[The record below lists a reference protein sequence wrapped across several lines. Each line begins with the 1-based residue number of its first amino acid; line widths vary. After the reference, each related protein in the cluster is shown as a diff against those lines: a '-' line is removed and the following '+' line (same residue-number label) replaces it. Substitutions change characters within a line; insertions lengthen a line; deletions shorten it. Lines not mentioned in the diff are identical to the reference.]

1 MATNNIK
8 QRVPVFVSSTYKD
21 LELHRAEVERHL
33 VGLEQVVK
41 GMEYFGSSPDTPL
54 ETCLKQISEC
64 KLFILLVGASYGSVH
79 PELKKSFTELE
90 YEYAIQNKIPVL
102 VYLADMDSATVGISL
117 NGVDTVHTAEL
128 ADFKERLT
136 KTHTVSIFTSIDDLG
151 KRIEHDVPEFLRNLD
166 NIKVNVQKLDE
177 NVTDEML
184 RKGAEKFKLF
194 WLRPS
199 KFIGE
204 IVPLRLRINKKY
216 GGWKVKDEL
225 IRAVGLEVGDTIS
238 TEVTIELK
246 KGIIDDDDDTDLF
259 ASGEGADWLLEN
271 ASTPGHVVDC
281 YVRLSYCKAP
291 IGVNGKVIN
300 KVSLVFVKGIKYV
313 EFDKNYAFTAKNTG
327 LDEFLSQLIDR

>member
-1 MATNNIK
+1 
-8 QRVPVFVSSTYKD
+8 
-21 LELHRAEVERHL
+21 
-33 VGLEQVVK
+33 
-41 GMEYFGSSPDTPL
+41 
-54 ETCLKQISEC
+54 
-64 KLFILLVGASYGSVH
+64 
-79 PELKKSFTELE
+79 
-90 YEYAIQNKIPVL
+90 
-102 VYLADMDSATVGISL
+102 MDSATVGISL

-225 IRAVGLEVGDTIS
+225 IRAFGLEVGDTIS

-259 ASGEGADWLLEN
+259 ASGEGADWLL
-271 ASTPGHVVDC
+271 
-281 YVRLSYCKAP
+281 
-291 IGVNGKVIN
+291 
-300 KVSLVFVKGIKYV
+300 
-313 EFDKNYAFTAKNTG
+313 
-327 LDEFLSQLIDR
+327 